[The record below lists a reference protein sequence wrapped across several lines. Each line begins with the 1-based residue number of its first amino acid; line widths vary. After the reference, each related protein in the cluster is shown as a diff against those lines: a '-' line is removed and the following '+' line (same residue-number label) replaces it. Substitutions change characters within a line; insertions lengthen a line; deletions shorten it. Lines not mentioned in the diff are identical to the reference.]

1 MGLIRRIER
10 MERRLMRSVKARKAA
25 HAAILA
31 FLPICPP
38 QTAWAQDTPPAA
50 RSTERIRIYAGPEI
64 GPAYPGAKDT
74 SLSPFF
80 DFSRARGDEEFAYE
94 APDEGFGIPVI
105 SANGIYLGPVLGF
118 TAKRGVNDTALGIAP
133 VKATVEAGLSLQA
146 DIGDHLYG
154 FTEIRRGIG
163 GHDGWV
169 IGAGLDYILRDHDKW
184 LVSIGP
190 RLEWGNRRHQRAYFG
205 VTPEESSI
213 AGVEA
218 YSPGSGI
225 QSLGGTLGVL
235 YQLSP
240 DWGLAAYGRY
250 DRLAGD
256 AADSPITE
264 NFGRRNQYSAGIA
277 LSYTFT
283 RQQR

>member
-1 MGLIRRIER
+1 MKKFRPCRG
-10 MERRLMRSVKARKAA
+10 V
-25 HAAILA
+25 HAGILA
-31 FLPICPP
+31 VLVIYAPHP
-38 QTAWAQDTPPAA
+38 ASAQETPPPD

-64 GPAYPGAKDT
+64 GPAYPGAKDIG
-74 SLSPFF
+74 LSPFF

-105 SANGIYLGPVLGF
+105 HAGGIYIGPVLTF
-118 TAKRGVNDTALGIAP
+118 TARRSVNDTAPGIAP
-133 VKATVEAGLSLQA
+133 VKATVEAGVSLQA
-146 DIGDHLYG
+146 EIGDHLYG

-169 IGAGLDYILRDHDKW
+169 IDAGLDYILRDRDKW

-190 RLEWGNRRHQRAYFG
+190 RLEWGNARHQRAYFG

-213 AGVEA
+213 AGVDA

-225 QSLGGTLGVL
+225 QSLGGTLGAL

-240 DWGLAAYGRY
+240 QWGLAAYGRY
-250 DRLAGD
+250 DRLVGD

-283 RQQR
+283 RMRR

>member
-1 MGLIRRIER
+1 MGLIWCLNGSS
-10 MERRLMRSVKARKAA
+10 MPMKSGKARQPAYA
-25 HAAILA
+25 GILA
-31 FLPICPP
+31 FLLIYSP
-38 QTAWAQDTPPAA
+38 QAAWGQDTPPPA

-74 SLSPFF
+74 RFSPFF
-80 DFSRARGDEEFAYE
+80 DFSRARGEEEFAYE
-94 APDEGFGIPVI
+94 APDEGFGIPVV
-105 SANGIYLGPVLGF
+105 SVEGIYLGPVMTF
-118 TAKRGVNDTALGIAP
+118 TARRGVNDTAPGIAP
-133 VKATVEAGLSLQA
+133 VKATVEAGVSLQA
-146 DIGDHLYG
+146 EIGDRLYG

-169 IGAGLDYILRDHDKW
+169 IGAGLDYILRDRDKW
-184 LVSIGP
+184 LISIGP

-205 VTPEESSI
+205 VTPQESAA

-225 QSLGGTLGVL
+225 QSLGGTLGAL

-240 DWGLAAYGRY
+240 QWGLAAYGRY
-250 DRLAGD
+250 DRLVGD

-283 RQQR
+283 RIRR